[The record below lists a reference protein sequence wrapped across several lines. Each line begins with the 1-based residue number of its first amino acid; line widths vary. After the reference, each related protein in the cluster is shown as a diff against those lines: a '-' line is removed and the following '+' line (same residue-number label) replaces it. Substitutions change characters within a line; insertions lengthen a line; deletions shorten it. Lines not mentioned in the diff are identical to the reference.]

1 MLKRFGLGLGIGYVL
16 GARAGERRYDQLAAT
31 ARRAAEAAGLDELL
45 DRVPEVARD
54 GAGRA
59 FESLKERARAV
70 VEGEDDEER
79 SETDEGEDPG
89 ETDEGEDPGETD
101 EGEDP
106 GETEPEG
113 AGRDASTEDEAG
125 RGRQQARRRA
135 GEKSRPKEG
144 EDPKRRQGSN
154 DRQRRPRQE
163 SPRRRS
169 LVSSVAEIAST
180 AMERGKVA

>member
-89 ETDEGEDPGETD
+89 ETDEGEDPGET
-101 EGEDP
+101 
-106 GETEPEG
+106 EPEG

>member
-89 ETDEGEDPGETD
+89 ETDEGEDPS
-101 EGEDP
+101 
-106 GETEPEG
+106 ETEPEG

>member
-89 ETDEGEDPGETD
+89 ET
-101 EGEDP
+101 
-106 GETEPEG
+106 EPEG